1 MPVEPSKST
10 PQESSAVASVDA
22 NGTSNAQM
30 LTIVAA
36 FCCLVVALQQTLVIP
51 AVPQFPTLLDSTPEM
66 VSWLVTATL
75 LAGAVATPIFG
86 RLSDLVGK
94 RRMMFISMLFVLV
107 GSLVAPL
114 GGIEWVIAGR
124 ALQGVGTALVPVAM
138 AQMRDSLPAHRVGMS
153 LAVLSATLGVGGS
166 IGIPLGGVIL
176 DASSWQWLF
185 WLSAALTV
193 VSLIAIAV
201 VVPPSE
207 PSASG
212 SFDYVG
218 SILLS
223 LALLAL
229 LVVISNGG
237 AWGWLAPR
245 TLVFLAVGVVLMAWW
260 VRFELKH
267 DSPMVDLRTSTI
279 RPLLFTNLASLLL
292 GVMMFT
298 NLLLTTLRLQNPL
311 TQGGFEWGAAAAA
324 LAMLPTA
331 VIMFIVAPFSARMAD
346 RYSARFILVLGSAI
360 GVLGYIGAAVAS
372 ISAPLTI
379 VWTSVISAGVGI
391 GYAALPMLIVEHAP
405 RQEIG
410 SANGVNALLRAIGTA
425 IGSAV
430 VGGFTA
436 ILIVSEHV
444 VTTPSSIALL
454 AVSVFG
460 VIVGLLTTFVSTQ
473 ARALQQLVKSA
484 L

>member
-1 MPVEPSKST
+1 
-10 PQESSAVASVDA
+10 
-22 NGTSNAQM
+22 
-30 LTIVAA
+30 
-36 FCCLVVALQQTLVIP
+36 
-51 AVPQFPTLLDSTPEM
+51 
-66 VSWLVTATL
+66 
-75 LAGAVATPIFG
+75 
-86 RLSDLVGK
+86 
-94 RRMMFISMLFVLV
+94 MLFR
-107 GSLVAPL
+107 S
-114 GGIEWVIAGR
+114 
-124 ALQGVGTALVPVAM
+124 
-138 AQMRDSLPAHRVGMS
+138 
-153 LAVLSATLGVGGS
+153 
-166 IGIPLGGVIL
+166 
-176 DASSWQWLF
+176 
-185 WLSAALTV
+185 
-193 VSLIAIAV
+193 
-201 VVPPSE
+201 
-207 PSASG
+207 
-212 SFDYVG
+212 
-218 SILLS
+218 
-223 LALLAL
+223 
-229 LVVISNGG
+229 
-237 AWGWLAPR
+237 

-436 ILIVSEHV
+436 ILIVSEHG